1 MKTHLQS
8 KPSRPRCL
16 LEEEEVKAEETREEE
31 AEARTEEE
39 GTVQQMLKEEAAIQ
53 IRTKAKAAAS
63 KENNIMLKDKGMKNP
78 MSNAIIVKN
87 MGIMPV
93 IVGRSSMI

>member
-1 MKTHLQS
+1 
-8 KPSRPRCL
+8 
-16 LEEEEVKAEETREEE
+16 
-31 AEARTEEE
+31 
-39 GTVQQMLKEEAAIQ
+39 MLKEEAATQ

-63 KENNIMLKDKGMKNP
+63 KKNNIMLKDKGMKNL
-78 MSNAIIVKN
+78 MSNVIIVRN